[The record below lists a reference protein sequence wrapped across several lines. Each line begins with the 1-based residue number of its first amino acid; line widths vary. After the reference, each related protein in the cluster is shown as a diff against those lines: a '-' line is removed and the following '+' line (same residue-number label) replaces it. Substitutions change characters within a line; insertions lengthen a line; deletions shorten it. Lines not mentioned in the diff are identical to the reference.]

1 MMRIEMMR
9 FTFRH
14 IPGILS
20 KDGIFLAFCRFVNDV
35 LHNGE
40 RKKDGIGR
48 LGDEPSKCSFLLTA
62 IFLAV
67 IFLGHSD

>member
-20 KDGIFLAFCRFVNDV
+20 KDGIFLCLYLAHREKNGYNSMVIMPTYAV
-35 LHNGE
+35 LQE
-40 RKKDGIGR
+40 RT
-48 LGDEPSKCSFLLTA
+48 S
-62 IFLAV
+62 V
-67 IFLGHSD
+67 